1 MKTFNTYYTTQTAF
15 TEFIHSHSLKDNNKL
30 LIQIF
35 TAITDEKEISILLH
49 QITSLLPNASI
60 IGSTTDGEICSGK
73 VSTGQT
79 VISLTQFEKTE
90 LKTVFVE
97 NVKGSEETGQELAH
111 ILATP
116 STKLIITFTDGLN
129 CNGEAYLNG
138 ISSTNDNIIIAGGLA
153 GDNAEFKKTY
163 VFTKEHISS
172 NGAVGAALINDDLYV
187 YTNYSFNWLAVG
199 KNMRITKVDKNR
211 VYAIDDLSAF
221 EIYRKY
227 LGNHI
232 AENLPA
238 VGVEFP
244 LIIQKENGPVA
255 RAVLSVHEDGSLSF
269 GGDFGYGDIVNFGY
283 GDAKMIL
290 DRSIE
295 AQYDM
300 MDKPIESIFI
310 YSCMARRRFMP
321 NLIENEIRPFQK
333 IASVSGFFTYS
344 EFFSYPSKNEL
355 LNQTMT
361 LLGIS
366 ESQDVLPKDI
376 QIDTQTATLNEY
388 QKSIQALSH
397 LLNITTVELAE
408 ENRSL
413 EKRTE
418 IIQAKSESLR
428 LAQAVG
434 HMGSWEI
441 DLITKEAT
449 WSEESYRI
457 YKVDPSTTKTT
468 LDTFMTKVIKED
480 QPKVAQAMQA
490 LQDGKIR
497 SIEVRVRRMDGV
509 IITVLLS
516 GKMIF
521 DEDGHAVKLIGT
533 TLDISEQVKLRNKNK
548 ELADIIEDSFNE
560 IYIVNVETYRYLY
573 INKEALDKLGYTH
586 DEMQKMTLPDINKDL
601 SLEEI
606 HILKDK
612 LIQNGSLI
620 NKTIHTKKDG
630 SKYPVQSYV
639 QYKKFNDQDVA
650 IIFDIDITDLV
661 TSELKQKRQAEI
673 LEQIHDSV
681 ISTDMNDIITHW
693 NHGATIVHGY
703 KEEEVIGKPINI
715 LYLPEDLQKLQWIRQ
730 QALVHDAYHDQVRK
744 ITKSGDII
752 YTDISLSVLKDE
764 RGNTIGI
771 TRYSQDVTQKKEIE
785 DRLKEQTALLNFQA
799 FHDKLTELPN
809 RALFDDRLQQ
819 SITHAHRHNE
829 KFSLLFIDLDN
840 FKQINDTLGHHYGD
854 EVLKIIAQ
862 RLSACIREEDTLSRL
877 GGDEFTILVQNLET
891 SESAAKIAQKIID
904 AMKPKLVIE
913 EHELHISASIGISLY
928 PKDSIIKHD
937 LLKYAD
943 TAMYKAKEEGRNNYQ
958 FYSEDMTQL
967 AFKKAA
973 MEISLRKA
981 IEEQQLIVYYQ
992 PQIDAR
998 DNSIIGLE
1006 ALVRWQHPEMGLV
1019 MPDNFIALAEESGL
1033 IKELDNF
1040 VMYQAMTD
1048 VSQWY
1053 KEGLSPGVLSLNL
1066 SIKQLMS
1073 TDFIAVLKKTIRQTD
1088 FNIKWLELEI
1098 TESQMMLDP
1107 MKSIEILQTLSRMGI
1122 EIAIDDF
1129 GTGYSSLAYLKRLP
1143 VNKLKIDQS
1152 FIHDLPYDDE
1162 DRAIS
1167 KAVIALA
1174 QSLNLKIIAEGVENS
1189 EQVKYLL
1196 SNNCYYIQGHYYSK
1210 AITKK
1215 EMSAYLKNN
1224 KVIPSLDQLKDKPG
1238 N

>member
-15 TEFIHSHSLKDNNKL
+15 SEFIHSHDLKDNNKL

-35 TAITDEKEISILLH
+35 TAITDEKKISILLQ
-49 QITSLLPNASI
+49 QITSLLPSSSI

-73 VSTGQT
+73 VSTGET

-97 NVKGSEETGQELAH
+97 NTKGSEETGQELAN
-111 ILATP
+111 ILTTP

-138 ISSTNDNIIIAGGLA
+138 ISSINNNVTIAGGLA
-153 GDNAEFKKTY
+153 GDNAEFKRTY
-163 VFTKEHISS
+163 VFTKKHISS
-172 NGAVGAALINDDLYV
+172 NGAVGAALINHDLNI

-199 KNMRITKVDKNR
+199 KNMKITKVDKNR
-211 VYAIDDLSAF
+211 VYSIDDLSAY
-221 EIYRKY
+221 ETYRKY
-227 LGNHI
+227 LGNDI

-238 VGVEFP
+238 IGVEFP
-244 LIIQKENGPVA
+244 LIIQKETGPVA
-255 RAVLSVHEDGSLSF
+255 RAILSVHEDGSLSF

-283 GDAKMIL
+283 GDAEMIL

-300 MDKPIESIFI
+300 LNKPIESIFI

-321 NLIENEIRPFQK
+321 NLIENEIKPFQK
-333 IASVSGFFTYS
+333 MANVSGFFTYS
-344 EFFSYPSKNEL
+344 EFFSHPSKNEL

-366 ESQDVLPKDI
+366 ESQDILPKDM
-376 QIDTQTATLNEY
+376 QIDTQTASLNEY

-397 LLNITTVELAE
+397 LLHITTVELAE
-408 ENRSL
+408 ENHSL
-413 EKRTE
+413 EKKTE

-441 DLITKEAT
+441 DLVTNEAT

-521 DEDGHAVKLIGT
+521 DEEGHAVKLIGT
-533 TLDISEQVKLRNKNK
+533 TLDISEQIKLRNKNK
-548 ELADIIEDSFNE
+548 ELADIIEHSFNE

-573 INKEALDKLGYTH
+573 INQEALNKLGYTY
-586 DEMQKMTLPDINKDL
+586 DEMKKMTLPDINKDL
-601 SLEEI
+601 SLKEI
-606 HILKDK
+606 DLLKKK

-620 NKTIHTKKDG
+620 NKTVHTKKDG

-639 QYKKFNDQDVA
+639 QYKKFNGQDVA
-650 IIFDIDITDLV
+650 VIFDVDITDLV
-661 TSELKQKRQAEI
+661 ISELKQKRQAEI

-693 NHGATIVHGY
+693 NHGATIIHGY
-703 KEEEVIGKPINI
+703 KKEEVIGKSINI
-715 LYLPEDLQKLQWIRQ
+715 LYLPEDIKKLQWIRQ
-730 QALVHDAYHDQVRK
+730 QALVHDAYHDQVK
-744 ITKSGDII
+744 KVTKSGDII

-819 SITHAHRHNE
+819 SITNAHRHNE
-829 KFSLLFIDLDN
+829 KFGLLFIDLDN

-877 GGDEFTILVQNLET
+877 GGDEFTILVQNLQT

-904 AMKPKLVIE
+904 AMKPKLVIDE
-913 EHELHISASIGISLY
+913 NELHISASIGISLY
-928 PKDSIIKHD
+928 PKDSMIKHD

-1019 MPDNFIALAEESGL
+1019 MPDSFIALAEESGL

-1040 VMYQAMTD
+1040 VMHQAMTD

-1053 KEGLSPGVLSLNL
+1053 KEGLSPGILSLNL

-1073 TDFIAVLKKTIRQTD
+1073 TDFIAILEETIRKTD

-1174 QSLNLKIIAEGVENS
+1174 QSLNLNIIAEGVENS

-1215 EMSAYLKNN
+1215 EMSEYLKNN
-1224 KVIPSLDQLKDKPG
+1224 KIIPSLD
-1238 N
+1238 

>member
-1 MKTFNTYYTTQTAF
+1 MKTFNTYYITSTLF
-15 TEFIHSHSLKDNNKL
+15 TEFIHTHNLIDNNKL

-35 TAITDEKEISILLH
+35 TAITDEKEILILLH
-49 QITSLLPNASI
+49 HITSLFPSASI
-60 IGSTTDGEICSGK
+60 IGATTDGEICSGK
-73 VSTGQT
+73 VSTGKT

-97 NVKGSEETGQELAH
+97 NNEGSRKTGQTLAS

-129 CNGEAYLNG
+129 CNGEAYLKG
-138 ISSTNDNIIIAGGLA
+138 ISSINNNITIAGGLA

-172 NGAVGAALINDDLYV
+172 NGAVGTALINNDLNI

-199 KNMRITKVDKNR
+199 KNMKITKVDTNR
-211 VYAIDDLSAF
+211 VYSIDDLPAY

-227 LGNHI
+227 LGDSI
-232 AENLPA
+232 AKNLPA
-238 VGVEFP
+238 IGVEFP
-244 LIIQKENGPVA
+244 LIIQKESGPVA
-255 RAVLSVHEDGSLSF
+255 RAILSVHDDGSLSF
-269 GGDFGYGDIVNFGY
+269 GGDFSYGDIVNFGY
-283 GDAKMIL
+283 GDAGMIL

-295 AQYDM
+295 TQYDM
-300 MDKPIESIFI
+300 LNKPIQSIFI

-321 NLIENEIRPFQK
+321 DLTENEISPFQK
-333 IASVSGFFTYS
+333 LANVSGFFTYS
-344 EFFSYPSKNEL
+344 EFFSYPSQNEL

-366 ESQDVLPKDI
+366 ESQDILPHDI
-376 QIDTQTATLNEY
+376 QIDTETAKLNEY

-397 LLNITTVELAE
+397 LLNITTDELAR

-413 EKRTE
+413 EKKTE

-480 QPKVAQAMQA
+480 QPKVAQAMQQA
-490 LQDGKIR
+490 LQDGKIK

-509 IITVLLS
+509 VITVLLS

-521 DEDGHAVKLIGT
+521 DEHGHAVKLIGT
-533 TLDISEQVKLRNKNK
+533 TLDISEQIKLRNENK
-548 ELADIIEDSFNE
+548 ELADIIEHSFTE
-560 IYIVNVETYRYLY
+560 IYIVNIETYKYLY
-573 INKEALDKLGYTH
+573 INQEALNKLGYTH
-586 DEMQKMTLPDINKDL
+586 DEIQGMTLLDINKELPLKELD
-601 SLEEI
+601 
-606 HILKDK
+606 ILKEK
-612 LIQNGSLI
+612 LTRNSSII

-639 QYKKFNDQDVA
+639 QYKKFHGQNVA

-661 TSELKQKRQAEI
+661 ASELKQKRQAEI

-681 ISTDMNDIITHW
+681 ISTDMNDVITHW
-693 NHGATIVHGY
+693 NHGATIIHGY
-703 KEEEVIGKPINI
+703 SKEEAIGKSITM
-715 LYLPEDLQKLQWIRQ
+715 LYLPEDLKKLQWIRQ

-744 ITKSGDII
+744 VTKSGDVI

-764 RGNTIGI
+764 KGNTIGI
-771 TRYSQDVTQKKEIE
+771 TRYSQDVTQKREIE

-819 SITHAHRHNE
+819 SITYAHRHNE
-829 KFSLLFIDLDN
+829 KFGLLFIDLDN

-854 EVLKIIAQ
+854 EVLKIIAK
-862 RLSACIREEDTLSRL
+862 RLSVCIREEDTLSRL
-877 GGDEFTILVQNLET
+877 GGDEFTILIQNLQT

-913 EHELHISASIGISLY
+913 KHELHISASIGISLY
-928 PKDSIIKHD
+928 PKDSMIKHD

-981 IEEQQLIVYYQ
+981 IEEEQLIVYYQ

-998 DNSIIGLE
+998 DNSIVGLE

-1048 VSQWY
+1048 VHHWY
-1053 KEGLSPGVLSLNL
+1053 NEGLSPGILSLNL
-1066 SIKQLMS
+1066 SMKQLMS
-1073 TDFIAVLKKTIRQTD
+1073 TDFIEVLEETIKKTN

-1152 FIHDLPYDDE
+1152 FVHDLPYDDE
-1162 DRAIS
+1162 DCAIS

-1174 QSLNLKIIAEGVENS
+1174 QSLNLNIIAEGVENS

-1215 EMSAYLKNN
+1215 EMTEYLKNN
-1224 KVIPSLDQLKDKPG
+1224 KVIPVLD
-1238 N
+1238 

>member
-15 TEFIHSHSLKDNNKL
+15 NEFIHSYGLRDNTKL

-35 TAITDEKEISILLH
+35 TAITDEKNISILL
-49 QITSLLPNASI
+49 QNISSLLPSASI

-73 VSTGQT
+73 VSTGKT
-79 VISLTQFEKTE
+79 VVSLTQFETTE
-90 LKTVFVE
+90 LKTVFIE
-97 NVKGSEETGQELAH
+97 NTEGSKETGRK
-111 ILATP
+111 LATALSHP

-138 ISSTNDNIIIAGGLA
+138 ISSINNNIIIAGGLA
-153 GDNAEFKKTY
+153 GDNAEFKKTF
-163 VFTKEHISS
+163 VFIKDHISS
-172 NGAVGAALINDDLYV
+172 NGAVGTALINHDLNI
-187 YTNYSFNWLAVG
+187 YTNYNFNWLAIG

-211 VYAIDDLSAF
+211 VYTIDDLPAHD
-221 EIYRKY
+221 IYKKY
-227 LGNHI
+227 LGDHI
-232 AENLPA
+232 AENLPSI
-238 VGVEFP
+238 GMEFP
-244 LIIQKENGPVA
+244 LIIQKESAPIA

-269 GGDFGYGDIVNFGY
+269 GGNFGYGDIVNFGY
-283 GDAKMIL
+283 GDAGMIL
-290 DRSIE
+290 YRSIE

-300 MDKPIESIFI
+300 LDKPIESIFI
-310 YSCMARRRFMP
+310 YSCTARRRFMP
-321 NLIENEIRPFQK
+321 NLIENEIKPFQK
-333 IASVSGFFTYS
+333 LANVSGFFTYS
-344 EFFSYPSKNEL
+344 EFFSYPPKNEL

-361 LLGIS
+361 IVGIS
-366 ESQDVLPKDI
+366 ESQDVLSNDI
-376 QIDTQTATLNEY
+376 QIETKTVPLNEY
-388 QKSIQALSH
+388 QKSIKALSH
-397 LLNITTVELAE
+397 LLNITTLELAE

-413 EKRTE
+413 EKKSE
-418 IIQAKSESLR
+418 IIQAKSESLH
-428 LAQAVG
+428 LAQSVG

-457 YKVDPSTTKTT
+457 YKVDPATTQPT

-480 QPKVAQAMQA
+480 QPKVAQTMQA

-497 SIEVRVRRMDGV
+497 NIEVRVRRMDGV

-521 DEDGHAVKLIGT
+521 DKEGHAVKLIGT
-533 TLDISEQVKLRNKNK
+533 TLDITEQVKLRNRNK
-548 ELADIIEDSFNE
+548 ELADIIEHSFTE
-560 IYIVNVETYRYLY
+560 IYIVNVETYKYLY
-573 INKEALDKLGYTH
+573 INKEALNKLGYTR
-586 DEMQKMTLPDINKDL
+586 DEMQKMTLPDINKEL
-601 SLEEI
+601 P
-606 HILKDK
+606 LKK
-612 LIQNGSLI
+612 IETLKKELIQNGSII

-630 SKYPVQSYV
+630 STYPVQSYV
-639 QYKKFNDQDVA
+639 QYKKFNNQNVA
-650 IIFDIDITDLV
+650 VIFDIDITDLI

-681 ISTDMNDIITHW
+681 ISTDMNGIITHW
-693 NHGATIVHGY
+693 NHGATIIHGY
-703 KEEEVIGKPINI
+703 TKKEAIGKSINM
-715 LYLPEDLQKLQWIRQ
+715 LYLPKDLKKLQWIRQ
-730 QALVHDAYHDQVRK
+730 QALLHDAFHDQVRK
-744 ITKSGDII
+744 VTKSGDII

-764 RGNTIGI
+764 AGNAIGI

-785 DRLKEQTALLNFQA
+785 DRLKKQTELLNFQA
-799 FHDKLTELPN
+799 FHDTLTELPN

-819 SITHAHRHNE
+819 SITNAHRHHE
-829 KFSLLFIDLDN
+829 KFGLLFIDLDN

-854 EVLKIIAQ
+854 EVLKVVAQ

-877 GGDEFTILVQNLET
+877 GGDEFTILVQNLQT
-891 SESAAKIAQKIID
+891 SESAAKIAQNIID
-904 AMKPKLVIE
+904 AMKPKLIIE
-913 EHELHISASIGISLY
+913 NHELHISASIGISLY
-928 PKDSIIKHD
+928 PKDSMIKHD

-1019 MPDNFIALAEESGL
+1019 LPDNFIALAEESGL

-1040 VMYQAMTD
+1040 VMLQAMTD

-1066 SIKQLMS
+1066 SLKQLMN
-1073 TDFIAVLKKTIRQTD
+1073 TDFLDVLKETIKKTG

-1107 MKSIEILQTLSRMGI
+1107 MKSIEILQTLSKMGI

-1174 QSLNLKIIAEGVENS
+1174 QSLNLNIIAEGVENS

-1210 AITKK
+1210 AITQK
-1215 EMSAYLKNN
+1215 EMTEYLKNN
-1224 KVIPSLDQLKDKPG
+1224 KVIPSLD
-1238 N
+1238 

>member
-1 MKTFNTYYTTQTAF
+1 
-15 TEFIHSHSLKDNNKL
+15 
-30 LIQIF
+30 
-35 TAITDEKEISILLH
+35 
-49 QITSLLPNASI
+49 
-60 IGSTTDGEICSGK
+60 
-73 VSTGQT
+73 
-79 VISLTQFEKTE
+79 
-90 LKTVFVE
+90 
-97 NVKGSEETGQELAH
+97 
-111 ILATP
+111 
-116 STKLIITFTDGLN
+116 
-129 CNGEAYLNG
+129 
-138 ISSTNDNIIIAGGLA
+138 
-153 GDNAEFKKTY
+153 
-163 VFTKEHISS
+163 
-172 NGAVGAALINDDLYV
+172 
-187 YTNYSFNWLAVG
+187 
-199 KNMRITKVDKNR
+199 
-211 VYAIDDLSAF
+211 
-221 EIYRKY
+221 
-227 LGNHI
+227 
-232 AENLPA
+232 
-238 VGVEFP
+238 
-244 LIIQKENGPVA
+244 
-255 RAVLSVHEDGSLSF
+255 
-269 GGDFGYGDIVNFGY
+269 
-283 GDAKMIL
+283 
-290 DRSIE
+290 
-295 AQYDM
+295 
-300 MDKPIESIFI
+300 
-310 YSCMARRRFMP
+310 MP
-321 NLIENEIRPFQK
+321 NLIENEIKPFQK
-333 IASVSGFFTYS
+333 LANVSGFFTYS
-344 EFFSYPSKNEL
+344 EFFSYPQKNEL

-361 LLGIS
+361 LVGIS
-366 ESQDVLPKDI
+366 ESQDVLSNEI
-376 QIDTQTATLNEY
+376 QIDTKTVPLNEY
-388 QKSIQALSH
+388 HKSIKALSH
-397 LLNITTVELAE
+397 LLNITTLELAK

-413 EKRTE
+413 EKKTE

-457 YKVDPSTTKTT
+457 YKVDPATTKTT
-468 LDTFMTKVIKED
+468 LDTFMTKVIEED

-490 LQDGKIR
+490 LQDGKIK
-497 SIEVRVRRMDGV
+497 SIEVKVRRMDDV

-521 DEDGHAVKLIGT
+521 NEEGHAVKLIGT

-573 INKEALDKLGYTH
+573 INQEALNKLGYTY
-586 DEMQKMTLPDINKDL
+586 DEMKKMTLSDINKDL
-601 SLEEI
+601 SLKEI
-606 HILKDK
+606 DLLKKK

-620 NKTIHTKKDG
+620 NKTVHTKKDG

-639 QYKKFNDQDVA
+639 QYKKFNGQDVA
-650 IIFDIDITDLV
+650 VIFDVDITDLV

-693 NHGATIVHGY
+693 NHGATIIHGY
-703 KEEEVIGKPINI
+703 TKEEVIGKSINI
-715 LYLPEDLQKLQWIRQ
+715 LYLPEDLKKLQWIRQ
-730 QALVHDAYHDQVRK
+730 QALVHDAYHDQVK
-744 ITKSGDII
+744 KVTKSGDII
-752 YTDISLSVLKDE
+752 YTDIALSVLKDE
-764 RGNTIGI
+764 MGNTIGI

-819 SITHAHRHNE
+819 SITNADRHKE
-829 KFSLLFIDLDN
+829 KFGLLFIDLDN

-877 GGDEFTILVQNLET
+877 GGDEFTILVQNLKT

-904 AMKPKLVIE
+904 AMKPKLVIDD
-913 EHELHISASIGISLY
+913 HELHISASIGISLY
-928 PKDSIIKHD
+928 PKDSMIKHD

-981 IEEQQLIVYYQ
+981 IEEKQLIVYYQ

-1040 VMYQAMTD
+1040 VMYQAMRD

-1073 TDFIAVLKKTIRQTD
+1073 TDFMAVLKKTIRKTD

-1152 FIHDLPYDDE
+1152 FIHDLPHDDE

-1215 EMSAYLKNN
+1215 EMTEYLKNN
-1224 KVIPSLDQLKDKPG
+1224 KIIPSLD
-1238 N
+1238 

>member
-1 MKTFNTYYTTQTAF
+1 MKTFNTYYTTQTALS
-15 TEFIHSHSLKDNNKL
+15 EFLHDHEIQDNTKL
-30 LIQIF
+30 LVQIF
-35 TAITDEKEISILLH
+35 TSETNKEKISILLH
-49 QITSLLPNASI
+49 DITSLLPAASI
-60 IGSTTDGEICSGK
+60 IGATTDGEICSGK
-73 VSTGQT
+73 VSTGKT
-79 VISLTQFEKTE
+79 VISLTQFERTG

-97 NVKGSEETGQELAH
+97 NSTGSHDTGRKLANA
-111 ILATP
+111 LTSP
-116 STKLIITFTDGLN
+116 STKLIITFADGLN
-129 CNGEAYLNG
+129 CNGEEYLDG
-138 ISSTNDNIIIAGGLA
+138 ISSVNNSIVIAGGLA
-153 GDNAEFKKTY
+153 GDNAAFKTTY
-163 VFTKEHISS
+163 VFSKENISS
-172 NGAVGAALINDDLYV
+172 NAAVGTALLNDDLHIH
-187 YTNYSFNWLAVG
+187 TNYSFNWLPVG
-199 KNMRITKVDKNR
+199 KNMKITNVDKNR
-211 VYAIDDLSAF
+211 VYTINGLSAY
-221 EIYRKY
+221 EVYRKY
-227 LGNHI
+227 LGDNI

-244 LIIQKENGPVA
+244 LIIQKESGPVA

-269 GGDFGYGDIVNFGY
+269 GGDLHAGDTVNFGY
-283 GDAKMIL
+283 GDAEMIL
-290 DRSIE
+290 DHSIE

-300 MDKPIESIFI
+300 LNRPIESIFI

-333 IASVSGFFTYS
+333 LANVSGFFTYS
-344 EFFSYPSKNEL
+344 EFFSYPAKNEL

-366 ESQDVLPKDI
+366 ESQDILSGDI
-376 QIDTQTATLNEY
+376 QIGTQDTPLNNY
-388 QKSIQALSH
+388 QRSIKALSH
-397 LLNITTVELAE
+397 LLKITTMELAE
-408 ENRSL
+408 ENSIL
-413 EKRTE
+413 EERTQV
-418 IIQAKSESLR
+418 IQAKSESLR
-428 LAQAVG
+428 LAQAIG

-457 YKVDPSTTKTT
+457 YRVDPSTTETT
-468 LDTFMTKVIKED
+468 LDTFLSKVIEED
-480 QPKVAQAMQA
+480 KLKVAQAIES
-490 LQDGKIR
+490 LKDGRIK
-497 SIEVRVRRMDGV
+497 SIEVRVKRMDGV

-521 DEDGHAVKLIGT
+521 DENGQAVKMIGT
-533 TLDISEQVKLRNKNK
+533 TLDITEQVKLINKNK
-548 ELADIIEDSFNE
+548 GL
-560 IYIVNVETYRYLY
+560 
-573 INKEALDKLGYTH
+573 
-586 DEMQKMTLPDINKDL
+586 
-601 SLEEI
+601 
-606 HILKDK
+606 
-612 LIQNGSLI
+612 
-620 NKTIHTKKDG
+620 
-630 SKYPVQSYV
+630 
-639 QYKKFNDQDVA
+639 
-650 IIFDIDITDLV
+650 
-661 TSELKQKRQAEI
+661 AEI

-693 NHGATIVHGY
+693 NHGAMIIHGY
-703 KEEEVIGKPINI
+703 TEEEAVGKSINM
-715 LYLPEDLQKLQWIRQ
+715 LYLPKDLKKLQWIRQ
-730 QALVHDAYHDQVRK
+730 QALLHGAFHDQVQK

-764 RGNTIGI
+764 TGRTIGI

-785 DRLKEQTALLNFQA
+785 DRLKEQTKLLNFQA
-799 FHDKLTELPN
+799 FHDTLTKLPN

-829 KFSLLFIDLDN
+829 KFALLFIDLDN

-854 EVLKIIAQ
+854 EVLKHVAQ
-862 RLSACIREEDTLSRL
+862 RLSRCIREEDTLSRL
-877 GGDEFTILVQNLET
+877 GGDEFTILIQNLQT

-904 AMKPKLVIE
+904 AMKPTLTIE
-913 EHELHISASIGISLY
+913 AHELHISASIGISLY

-943 TAMYKAKEEGRNNYQ
+943 TAMYKAKEEGHDNYQ
-958 FYSEDMTQL
+958 FYSEEMTQL

-973 MEISLRKA
+973 MESSLRKA
-981 IEEQQLIVYYQ
+981 IENKQLIVYYQ

-998 DNSIIGLE
+998 DNSIIGVE

-1048 VSQWY
+1048 ISQWY
-1053 KEGLSPGVLSLNL
+1053 KEGLNPGILSLNL
-1066 SIKQLMS
+1066 SIKQLRS
-1073 TDFIAVLKKTIRQTD
+1073 TDFIEVLEKTIKKTG
-1088 FNIKWLELEI
+1088 FNIQWLELEI

-1107 MKSIEILQTLSRMGI
+1107 MKSIEILQTLSKMGI

-1152 FIHDLPYDDE
+1152 FVQDLPYDDE
-1162 DRAIS
+1162 DCAIS

-1174 QSLNLKIIAEGVENS
+1174 QSLNLKIIAEGVENR

-1210 AITKK
+1210 AVTQK
-1215 EMSAYLKNN
+1215 EMTEYLKNN
-1224 KVIPSLDQLKDKPG
+1224 KIIPSL